1 MFICNIKVNGKL
13 LFKLM
18 MTIMGIIVLGIFTFT
33 LYKLFLAQQ
42 EENRLVVDDK
52 MHHSNIT
59 EILPNNYTNIL
70 KAVHDNIDSYINKE
84 IKFSGYIYRI
94 IDFEENQFV
103 LARDM
108 LINSEAY
115 VVGFLSEYDNIKDIE
130 GGTWVEI
137 IGTITKG
144 KYHNQDIPIIK
155 VNNLNIIEK
164 PKDEY
169 VLPPSDTYIPTSA
182 TL

>member
-52 MHHSNIT
+52 IHHSDIT

-84 IKFSGYIYRI
+84 I
-94 IDFEENQFV
+94 
-103 LARDM
+103 
-108 LINSEAY
+108 
-115 VVGFLSEYDNIKDIE
+115 
-130 GGTWVEI
+130 
-137 IGTITKG
+137 
-144 KYHNQDIPIIK
+144 
-155 VNNLNIIEK
+155 
-164 PKDEY
+164 
-169 VLPPSDTYIPTSA
+169 
-182 TL
+182 

>member
-1 MFICNIKVNGKL
+1 
-13 LFKLM
+13 
-18 MTIMGIIVLGIFTFT
+18 
-33 LYKLFLAQQ
+33 
-42 EENRLVVDDK
+42 
-52 MHHSNIT
+52 
-59 EILPNNYTNIL
+59 
-70 KAVHDNIDSYINKE
+70 
-84 IKFSGYIYRI
+84 
-94 IDFEENQFV
+94 
-103 LARDM
+103 M

-182 TL
+182 T